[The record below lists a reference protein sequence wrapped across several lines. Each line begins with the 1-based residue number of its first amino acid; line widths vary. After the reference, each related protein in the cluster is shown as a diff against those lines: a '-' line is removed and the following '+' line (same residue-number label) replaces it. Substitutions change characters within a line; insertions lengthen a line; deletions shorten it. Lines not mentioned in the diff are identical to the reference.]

1 MEIKRGST
9 ANESIS
15 LPRESATGH
24 CGRKLQLRRRDVRTA
39 AICKAML
46 KTSTSLVRCSQ
57 NIRVAAVRIL
67 CWTANSTES
76 SEQCAVWPHRQ
87 CPESQSGQVLGLVR
101 TQRALPPIRNYE
113 RFECA
118 P

>member
-24 CGRKLQLRRRDVRTA
+24 CGRSLQIRRRDVRPA

-46 KTSTSLVRCSQ
+46 KTSTAQRRPVSQHEAVAEGRTFGAVGKILRFRLTWAVADQRRRLVYRG
-57 NIRVAAVRIL
+57 IVAV
-67 CWTANSTES
+67 NS
-76 SEQCAVWPHRQ
+76 
-87 CPESQSGQVLGLVR
+87 GR
-101 TQRALPPIRNYE
+101 TP
-113 RFECA
+113 
-118 P
+118 